1 LLGSRKGRCET
12 VLDPAITRALM
23 QRRLTGVI
31 AGIRSEG
38 EAAEMLGGV
47 DWILTQEET
56 TVIRDAL
63 IDLGL

>member
-1 LLGSRKGRCET
+1 
-12 VLDPAITRALM
+12 M

-31 AGIRSEG
+31 AGIRSER

>member
-1 LLGSRKGRCET
+1 
-12 VLDPAITRALM
+12 M